1 MFPRRT
7 NSLALHCLGGA
18 CLFFLAA
25 SARGQTQRSPQDLS
39 NLSIESL
46 MNVEV
51 TSVSKREQKLS
62 QAAAA
67 IFVITQEDIRRS
79 GATNIPDL
87 LRMVPGLEVA
97 QIDAS
102 TWAISSRGFNGSFA
116 NKMLVLVD
124 GRSVYSPLF
133 SGVFWDSQ
141 DMILADIERIEVIRG
156 PGATVWG
163 ANAVNGV
170 INIITKN
177 SADTQGGALSLGGGN
192 LLHAFGEVRQ
202 GGKIGASAN
211 YRVYGKYFN
220 IADSIAP
227 LGQTV
232 SDHWQAG
239 RAGFRLDWKS
249 SSRDALLLE
258 GEMYAGQTHQTTTR
272 LVSFSAPFFKTFV
285 DQTSEAGG
293 NALARWTRT
302 LSNKSDLSLQVSF
315 DRTNRSSAI
324 FGENRNTVAA
334 DFQHHFLQGA
344 RQEFVWGLSYR
355 YTSDGFGSRF
365 GIFLDSTPLGLST
378 YSAFVQDQISLVANR
393 LFLTVGSKFEH
404 NAFTGVEYQP
414 SARVLWAL
422 NYRQTVWGAVARAVR
437 TPARIDRS
445 VKLDLSGFTGP
456 GGLAAIVEISGNP
469 KFHSE
474 DVLAYEL
481 GYRLSVS
488 ERISF
493 DLASFYNRY
502 QNLRTSETGAPFSE
516 TQPAPV
522 HLVIPVL
529 FENRAHGRTYGTEL
543 SINWQVA
550 KSWRL
555 SPGYSLFYEELAA
568 DPSSTDSGVGRTRSD
583 PRNQFQLRSS
593 LGPLKGV
600 ELNSAFYFVG
610 KLPDQLVS
618 SNSRF
623 DSQLAW
629 HAKPWLD
636 LSLVVQNAFKAS
648 HQEFGSTQLGQ
659 HATLVPRSVYGEIR
673 WRY

>member
-1 MFPRRT
+1 MFPRHT

-18 CLFFLAA
+18 CLFFLVA

-102 TWAISSRGFNGSFA
+102 TWAISSRGFNSSSA

-141 DMILADIERIEVIRG
+141 DMILEDIERIEVIRG
-156 PGATVWG
+156 PGATIWG

-170 INIITKN
+170 INIINKN
-177 SADTQGGALSLGGGN
+177 SADTQGGVLSAGGGN
-192 LLHAFGEVRQ
+192 LLRGFGEVRQ
-202 GGKIGASAN
+202 GGKIGASAS
-211 YRVYGKYFN
+211 YRVFGKYFN
-220 IADSIAP
+220 SAHFAALPGDTAND
-227 LGQTV
+227 Q
-232 SDHWQAG
+232 WQSG
-239 RAGFRLDWKS
+239 RAGFRVDWKS
-249 SSRDALLLE
+249 SPRDALLLE
-258 GEMYAGQTHQTTTR
+258 AEMYSGLTHQTTTR
-272 LVSFSAPFFKTFV
+272 LVSFSAPLMRTFFDK
-285 DQTSEAGG
+285 TSEAGG
-293 NALARWTRT
+293 DALICWTRA
-302 LSNKSDLSLQVSF
+302 LSNASDLSLQVSF
-315 DRTNRSSAI
+315 DRTSRSSAI
-324 FGENRNTVAA
+324 FGENRNTFDV
-334 DFQHHFLQGA
+334 DFQHHFLPGP

-378 YSAFVQDQISLVANR
+378 YSAFVQDQFTLVADR
-393 LFLTVGSKFEH
+393 LFVTLGSKFEH
-404 NAFTGVEYQP
+404 NAFTGFEYQP
-414 SARVLWAL
+414 SARVLWAV
-422 NYRQTVWGAVARAVR
+422 NRRQAIWGAISRAVR
-437 TPARIDRS
+437 TPARTDRS
-445 VKLDLSGFTGP
+445 VELDLRGFTGP
-456 GGLAAIVEISGNP
+456 GGLAEIVEVSGNP
-469 KFHSE
+469 KFRSE

-481 GYRLSVS
+481 GYRLSLS

-502 QNLRTSETGAPFSE
+502 QNLRTSEQGTPFFETAPPP
-516 TQPAPV
+516 Q
-522 HLVIPVL
+522 HLVIPIS
-529 FENRAHGRTYGTEL
+529 FANKAHGRTYGTEI

-555 SPGYSLFYEELAA
+555 SPGYSLFYEELAP
-568 DPSSTDSGVGRTRSD
+568 DPSSTDSSVGRTGSD
-583 PRNQFQLRSS
+583 PRNQFQLRSA
-593 LGPLKGV
+593 LGPIHGL

-610 KLPDQLVS
+610 KLPDQSVPS
-618 SNSRF
+618 YSRF

-636 LSLVVQNAFKAS
+636 LSLVVQNAFKAN
-648 HQEFGSTQLGQ
+648 HQEFGPTQLGP